1 MTGWASLVLLFLIKE
16 GDASLQCVF
25 VPSRPWLC
33 PVLGTAAEVPVAT
46 SGTSAGLEVPPHP
59 LPGEKVQLLEV
70 EQQGQSLISAP
81 GAQPVGAVAV
91 TLFLVTLC
99 QFLFPVP
106 SLGLLHPGW
115 GQRPNSE
122 HVLFNQGKCN
132 IYFL

>member
-1 MTGWASLVLLFLIKE
+1 MTGCASLVLLFLIKE

-70 EQQGQSLISAP
+70 EQQGQSLVPAP
-81 GAQPVGAVAV
+81 GAQPMGTLAV

-99 QFLFPVP
+99 QSLFPVL

-122 HVLFNQGKCN
+122 HVLFN
-132 IYFL
+132 